1 MYEDEQSKAFT
12 YNTVI
17 LRRKH
22 SVMIK
27 YLNKKK
33 KLFAR
38 KRKKKKNFVWK
49 NYRNDTD
56 SSEGRSNDSKQPF
69 LVSLNAFMCLS
80 IEFTYSKAYKVFL
93 GAGFKHIRLSLSF
106 LLLLMC
112 LALLFRSLNELLLF
126 RLPHSCSQSIRMS
139 VQGHET
145 KFQNLSIFQTIKNI

>member
-1 MYEDEQSKAFT
+1 MNISE
-12 YNTVI
+12 
-17 LRRKH
+17 
-22 SVMIK
+22 
-27 YLNKKK
+27 KKK
-33 KLFAR
+33 NWQPE
-38 KRKKKKNFVWK
+38 KRKKKKKFWQNFG
-49 NYRNDTD
+49 NDTD

-145 KFQNLSIFQTIKNI
+145 KFQNLSIFQTIKNIWNFANI

>member
-1 MYEDEQSKAFT
+1 MD
-12 YNTVI
+12 
-17 LRRKH
+17 
-22 SVMIK
+22 IK
-27 YLNKKK
+27 YLVMIEIKKNWMTE
-33 KLFAR
+33 
-38 KRKKKKNFVWK
+38 KRKKKFGGKIFE
-49 NYRNDTD
+49 NDTD
-56 SSEGRSNDSKQPF
+56 SSEGRSNDSKQSF

-112 LALLFRSLNELLLF
+112 LAWLFRSLNELLLF

-145 KFQNLSIFQTIKNI
+145 KFQDLSTFQAIKNI